1 MLIVS
6 QNKEVTTESL
16 ELRIDCTTRE
26 KGEFPNIKIEIIG
39 YCVVDKKHDTFL
51 GKYKTEERAKEVLQ
65 EIIAAY
71 KNEGLRK
78 IDTIMIDEKVVFEMP
93 IE

>member
-1 MLIVS
+1 MLIVN
-6 QNKEVTTESL
+6 QDKDKIFNFNNITNIWIEEDILDETTSDFEICVDGESL
-16 ELRIDCTTRE
+16 
-26 KGEFPNIKIEIIG
+26 G
-39 YCVVDKKHDTFL
+39 Y
-51 GKYKTEERAKEVLQ
+51 YATEERAKEVLQ
-65 EIIAAY
+65 EIIKAY